1 MAHLAIDLFAGAG
14 GATAGLKAAG
24 AKVVGAVEID
34 ADAAASYRLNHPEV
48 ALIEDDIRAVSPT
61 RLMREAGVSRG
72 SLALLQACPP
82 CQTWSSLG
90 KGSKDDPRN
99 ELLSLVGR
107 FVRVIRP
114 RAFIIENVRGLQADA
129 RLTALLATTRDLG
142 YSSRIY
148 LVDASAFAVPQRRK
162 RLIVIGVRG
171 VAEAKLRDQIEL
183 MLPEGYDRTPRTV
196 QEAIG
201 YLAKVTTAEDPIH
214 RSRNLTDLSLRR
226 VKALPAGG
234 RRSALP
240 EALVLDCH
248 KTVGTKGA
256 TSSYGRMAADAVAPT
271 LTTRCTTVA
280 CGTFIHPTEDRGI
293 TLREAALLQTFPASY
308 QFSGGYDSIERQIG
322 NAIPVKLAQAAATAA
337 LGLVAKPSR
346 L

>member
-1 MAHLAIDLFAGAG
+1 MAHLAVDLFAGAG

-48 ALIEDDIRAVSPT
+48 TLFEEDIRAVSPT
-61 RLMREAGVSRG
+61 RLMRVAGLSRG
-72 SLALLQACPP
+72 SLTLLQACPP

-90 KGSKDDPRN
+90 KRSTDDPRN

-107 FVRVIRP
+107 FVSVMKP
-114 RAFIIENVRGLQADA
+114 KAFIIENVRGLQADA
-129 RLTALLATTRDLG
+129 RLSGLLAATQALG
-142 YSSRIY
+142 YASRIY

-171 VAEAKLRDQIEL
+171 VDAATLRESIES
-183 MLPEGYDRTPRTV
+183 MLPDGYDRTPRTV
-196 QEAIG
+196 HQAIG
-201 YLAKVTTAEDPIH
+201 HLAQVTKERDSIH
-214 RSRNLTDLSLRR
+214 RSRTLTELSLQR
-226 VKALPAGG
+226 VRAIPAGG
-234 RRSALP
+234 RRSDLP
-240 EALVLDCH
+240 ENLQLDCH
-248 KTVGTKGA
+248 VTVGTAGA
-256 TSSYGRMAADAVAPT
+256 TSSYGRMAADSVAPT

-280 CGTFIHPTEDRGI
+280 CGTFTHPTEDRGI
-293 TLREAALLQTFPASY
+293 TLREAALLQTFADGY

-337 LGLVAKPSR
+337 MGLLAKQAGP
-346 L
+346 

>member
-1 MAHLAIDLFAGAG
+1 MRHLAIDLFAGAG

-24 AKVVGAVEID
+24 AKVVGAVEND
-34 ADAAASYRLNHPEV
+34 PDAAASYRLNHPEV
-48 ALIEDDIRAVSPT
+48 ALVEEDIRAVSPT

-90 KGSKDDPRN
+90 KWSKDDPRN

-107 FVRVIRP
+107 FIRVIRP
-114 RAFIIENVRGLQADA
+114 NAFIIENVRGLQTDE
-129 RLTALLATTRDLG
+129 RLSELLATTQEFG

-171 VAEAKLRDQIEL
+171 VDRERLRDEIEL
-183 MLPEGYDRTPRTV
+183 MLPDGYDRTPTTV

-201 YLAKVTTAEDPIH
+201 HLARVTMDEDAVH
-214 RSRNLTDLSLRR
+214 RSRNLTELSLRR
-226 VKALPAGG
+226 VMAVPAGG
-234 RRSALP
+234 RRADLP
-240 EALVLDCH
+240 DDLELDCH
-248 KTVGTKGA
+248 KSVGTKGA
-256 TSSYGRMAADAVAPT
+256 TSSYGRMAADGVAPT
-271 LTTRCTTVA
+271 LTTRCTTIA
-280 CGTFIHPTEDRGI
+280 CGSFIHPTEDRGI
-293 TLREAALLQTFPASY
+293 TLREAALLQTFPADY
-308 QFSGGYDSIERQIG
+308 RFFGGYDSIERQIG

-337 LGLVAKPSR
+337 LGLVSKPTSQ
-346 L
+346 